1 MEENNKTTRK
11 YSFYEPLPYKGRPNN
26 QVRDLCMKIKNIEK
40 QHPDLFFDVIS
51 EQDACINI
59 RELSFLHKLL
69 IEKISHKPEEK
80 RKSVSCRFSDDEMSF
95 FINELSKGNLDS
107 KNNFH
112 TFVSQKI
119 NYSMELIKDS
129 EVDFFEENQSLKK
142 EPLGKSIYITINNSN
157 FDWLNSICES
167 KQLQKSYFVRKCL
180 YLYRNGKLNIK
191 PLQPENKNIDEVK
204 FEYKEY
210 KLTVP
215 YRLFFKP
222 KKVLVS
228 PNKEMYELLKEIK
241 EIENKHYG
249 LVKEIAFNFGLC
261 NTYLD
266 LIVFKHYVLK
276 KIECIKHNR
285 PLIHPLCLT
294 QSGIPIIA
302 SFVIKSITENKD
314 ISALEENL
322 LTNSQTVLKQEDLAS
337 TLSLSFLF
345 LIYKT
350 MLDKTN
356 ESEKNFPSILKEINE
371 SIEKNKS
378 MENNQS
384 TEDNYSIQKTK
395 KCLNCGEDFIYKK
408 SNKIVCNQKCYR
420 DFKRREKDKLIL
432 NLQESI
438 IDLEEPITEKVFDP
452 FNEPVIVRD
461 YTRNLD
467 AQKIAEPYQEES
479 FEFIFDNVDENEE
492 IEPKID
498 SDIMIDK
505 IGSLVESI
513 NKNIIIRFDKLD
525 NIVENTEHRIEAGV
539 NCKME
544 KIYQNQLD
552 LLSENHL
559 DLLEKLNHLEKIISE
574 KENKIVVTKKT
585 SKFNYFMV
593 FLLLFLSSFFLF
605 YLLNQ
610 TN

>member
-1 MEENNKTTRK
+1 MEENNKTTGK
-11 YSFYEPLPYKGRPNN
+11 HSFYKHFAYKGRPNN

-40 QHPDLFFDVIS
+40 QHPDLFFNVIS
-51 EQDACINI
+51 EQGACENI

-69 IEKISHKPEEK
+69 IEKISHKPQE

-119 NYSMELIKDS
+119 NYSMEVIKDS

-142 EPLGKSIYITINNSN
+142 EHLGKSIYITINNSN

-191 PLQPENKNIDEVK
+191 PLQPENEKINEVK

-210 KLTVP
+210 KLTIP

-222 KKVLVS
+222 KKVMVS
-228 PNKEMYELLKEIK
+228 PNAEMYDLLKEIK

-285 PLIHPLCLT
+285 LLIHPLCLT

-337 TLSLSFLF
+337 TLSLSFFF

-371 SIEKNKS
+371 SIEINKS
-378 MENNQS
+378 MQNNQPIFI
-384 TEDNYSIQKTK
+384 EDNQPIKKTK
-395 KCLNCGEDFIYKK
+395 KCLNCGEDFTYKK
-408 SNKIVCNQKCYR
+408 SNKIVCNQVCYR
-420 DFKRREKDKLIL
+420 DFKRTEKDKLIL

-438 IDLEEPITEKVFDP
+438 INLEEPIIETIFDP

-467 AQKIAEPYQEES
+467 EQKIEEPYQEES

-505 IGSLVESI
+505 IGWLVESI
-513 NKNIIIRFDKLD
+513 NKNNIIRFDRLD
-525 NIVENTEHRIEAGV
+525 KTVENTEHRFDKIEK
-539 NCKME
+539 NHK
-544 KIYQNQLD
+544 NQLD

-605 YLLNQ
+605 YLLNK